1 MTLIQDLI
9 TQNSN
14 RIECLQMKS
23 LVSLWVPLFVCIQTL
38 NSCAIRRLLINIPV
52 GNSPT
57 AAYSQAVL
65 QFAMVIIS
73 HNLNIK
79 TMQEKCIRV
88 VAKLGKQCGKFKTN
102 QNEDRGDPLP
112 FCYSADIKGLINGPF
127 FCSNLYFIQLNVLKT
142 KNQHL

>member
-38 NSCAIRRLLINIPV
+38 NYCFSFSHAHACTSSCAIRRLLINIPV

-57 AAYSQAVL
+57 AAYSQTVL

-112 FCYSADIKGLINGPF
+112 FCFSAEI
-127 FCSNLYFIQLNVLKT
+127 
-142 KNQHL
+142 